1 MTLALGATLPLLVL
15 CLIGWWIGHFYQ
27 LKFGD
32 NPQSWLFL
40 GGGTLG
46 FVGTLLQR
54 LGIWLPWSAVLLLLG
69 ALSVGLG
76 SFRLWYLLMGAR
88 K

>member
-1 MTLALGATLPLLVL
+1 VSLAIGATLPLLIL
-15 CLIGWWIGHFYQ
+15 CLVGWWIGRFYQ
-27 LKFGD
+27 LKFGE

-40 GGGTLG
+40 LGGFSGLAGTVLHR
-46 FVGTLLQR
+46 VDVLR
-54 LGIWLPWSAVLLLLG
+54 PWTVALLLLG
-69 ALSVGLG
+69 SLLVGLG